1 MHGETGKK
9 GTDRKQISKE
19 HRQHITFV
27 SFPKSPQSTGQD
39 EQKPVL
45 RSKPTDEMPL
55 EVSLY
60 LDNKARPSRS

>member
-1 MHGETGKK
+1 MYGEAGKK
-9 GTDRKQISKE
+9 GIDKKQTSNE
-19 HRQHITFV
+19 HSQHITFV

-45 RSKPTDEMPL
+45 RSKSTDQMPL